1 MIDLMPVKPA
11 APFESHRINPKLC
24 LLILTFHMNVRRLI
38 PIIRIEEESVRSDTK
53 NRWHNNEF

>member
-38 PIIRIEEESVRSDTK
+38 PIIRIEEKSVRSDAK
-53 NRWHNNEF
+53 NR